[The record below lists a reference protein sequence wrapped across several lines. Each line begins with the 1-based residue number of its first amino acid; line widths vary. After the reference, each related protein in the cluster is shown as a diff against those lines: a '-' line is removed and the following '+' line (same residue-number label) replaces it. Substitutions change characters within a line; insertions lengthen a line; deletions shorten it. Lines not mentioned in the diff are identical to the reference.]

1 MQPMPAVSSGKVL
14 GDILRA
20 LGFANDQF
28 EHLLESYAFVDHR
41 NERVRIKPRRFCRRH
56 ESLDCMVGRDVM
68 RFVKTV
74 KNGFHRVAGLGS
86 GRHIQPRF
94 PK

>member
-1 MQPMPAVSSGKVL
+1 MQPMPAVPSVRML
-14 GDILRA
+14 GDLLRA
-20 LGFANDQF
+20 LGFVNDQL
-28 EHLLESYAFVDHR
+28 EHPLESYASVDHC
-41 NERVRIKPRRFCRRH
+41 EECVWIEPCCFCRVH
-56 ESLDCMVGRDVM
+56 ESLDRMIGRDVM